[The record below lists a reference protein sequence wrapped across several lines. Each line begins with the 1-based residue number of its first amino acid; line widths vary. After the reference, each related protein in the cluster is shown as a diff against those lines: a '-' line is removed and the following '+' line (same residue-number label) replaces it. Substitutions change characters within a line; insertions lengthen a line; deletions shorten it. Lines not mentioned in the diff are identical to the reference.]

1 MRSMLAAVAT
11 CFLYLYTSLYVYKAP
26 RLFMSGK
33 LYWRIKK
40 DGKWTWTPA
49 TVSVAENGY
58 HVVIDLEEELST
70 WYMQQL
76 FKPGEEE

>member
-1 MRSMLAAVAT
+1 M
-11 CFLYLYTSLYVYKAP
+11 YTNLYVYKAL

-49 TVSVAENGY
+49 
-58 HVVIDLEEELST
+58 HVEITDGWLIVEPLMEEE
-70 WYMQQL
+70 
-76 FKPGEEE
+76 E